1 MEKLVYLFYPMAL
14 LLLLFGSKWYG
25 RKQWNE
31 EAFSL
36 GQSKAWQG
44 FFAAMI
50 MLHHVGQKTCA
61 SWLDRRWPRMPGLEL
76 FVPIG
81 YYFVAFFLLC
91 SGFGL
96 YKSWKKKE
104 NYLQGFVKKRVLPL
118 VITFFV
124 TDWVFILVR
133 LALGEKMDLT
143 KVIYYI
149 TGIQQPNPNAWFVIA
164 LPIFYLMFY
173 LCFRLIKR
181 EGWALFGT
189 CLLVLLWVL
198 IGCATD
204 HNDYWF
210 RGEWWYNSAL
220 FFPLGLLFAKWEGKI
235 VPHLK
240 KYYLLYLVGTAAA
253 VWGLY
258 RCSVLAEGQ
267 FGYYCEWLPSLW
279 GRIGRR
285 FVTAMAQH
293 GAAGAFVLFVYLVG
307 LKVKIG
313 NRALKFMSAITLEFY
328 LVHGLFVEL
337 FAFKTLDS
345 FKPLY
350 YINNAFF
357 YGMAVLLCAIPFSLL
372 LRKLVHPKA
381 KFFPE
386 VK

>member
-164 LPIFYLMFY
+164 LPVFYLAFY
-173 LCFRLIKR
+173 MCFRFIRK
-181 EGWALFGT
+181 EGLALFAT
-189 CLLVLLWVL
+189 TFLVLLWVL
-198 IGCATD
+198 I
-204 HNDYWF
+204 
-210 RGEWWYNSAL
+210 
-220 FFPLGLLFAKWEGKI
+220 
-235 VPHLK
+235 
-240 KYYLLYLVGTAAA
+240 
-253 VWGLY
+253 
-258 RCSVLAEGQ
+258 
-267 FGYYCEWLPSLW
+267 
-279 GRIGRR
+279 
-285 FVTAMAQH
+285 
-293 GAAGAFVLFVYLVG
+293 
-307 LKVKIG
+307 
-313 NRALKFMSAITLEFY
+313 
-328 LVHGLFVEL
+328 
-337 FAFKTLDS
+337 
-345 FKPLY
+345 
-350 YINNAFF
+350 
-357 YGMAVLLCAIPFSLL
+357 
-372 LRKLVHPKA
+372 
-381 KFFPE
+381 
-386 VK
+386 